1 MIKKTDGEKWRQVVF
16 DNWETMQRKYA
27 VSNMGRIASYTKNV
41 EKDGELL
48 KGSEIEGYKV
58 LRLRVNGVYRALLFH
73 RLVADAFC
81 KKPSAAHTLVIH
93 KNFKKQ
99 DNTAENIAWATRE
112 MVAEHNK
119 KSPAVKAYRKK
130 MQDAVPD
137 IKKGLKLSIADV
149 KHIKKTLQSTNRKL
163 TYKQIAAKFGVS
175 EMAITR
181 IKRGENWG
189 HVSV

>member
-1 MIKKTDGEKWRQVVF
+1 MIKKTDGEKWRQCVF

-27 VSNMGRIASYTKNV
+27 VSNMGNVASYVNKI

-58 LRLRVNGVYRALLFH
+58 LRLRVNGTYVAFLFH
-73 RLVADAFC
+73 RLVALYFLR
-81 KKPSAAHTLVIH
+81 KPVSGHDKVIH
-93 KNFKKQ
+93 LNHKKE
-99 DNTAENIAWATRE
+99 DNRAENLKWATKE

-119 KSPAVKAYRKK
+119 NSPAVKAYRKR
-130 MQDAVPD
+130 MEDAIPD
-137 IKKGLKLSIADV
+137 IKKGLKLTLVQV
-149 KHIKKTLQSTNRKL
+149 KQIKKTLANPKRKL
-163 TYKQIAAKFGVS
+163 THKQLAEKYGVS

-189 HVSV
+189 YVTF

>member
-41 EKDGELL
+41 DKDGEQL

-58 LRLRVNGVYRALLFH
+58 LRLRVNGIYMAFLFH
-73 RLVADAFC
+73 RMVANAFC

-93 KNFKKQ
+93 KNFNKQ
-99 DNTAENIAWATRE
+99 DNTADNIAWATKE
-112 MVAEHNK
+112 MVADHNK
-119 KSPAVKAYRKK
+119 KSPAVIAYRKK
-130 MQDAVPD
+130 MKDAVPHV
-137 IKKGLKLSIADV
+137 KKGLKLSIADV
-149 KHIKKTLQSTNRKL
+149 KQIKKTLQSEKRKL
-163 TYKQIAAKFGVS
+163 TYKQIAEKFGVS

>member
-81 KKPSAAHTLVIH
+81 KKPSAAHSLVIH

-163 TYKQIAAKFGVS
+163 TYKQIAEKFGVS

>member
-1 MIKKTDGEKWRQVVF
+1 MIKKTEGEKWRQVVF
-16 DNWETMQRKYA
+16 ENWETMQRRYA
-27 VSNMGRIASYTKNV
+27 VSNAGRVASYVKSV

-58 LRLRVNGVYRALLFH
+58 LRLRVKGAYVAFLFH
-73 RLVADAFC
+73 RMVANAYC
-81 KKPSAAHTLVIH
+81 KKPSEAHSLVIH
-93 KNFKKQ
+93 LNHKKQ
-99 DNTAENIAWATRE
+99 DNKADNIAWATKE

-130 MQDAVPD
+130 MKDAVPD
-137 IKKGLKLSIADV
+137 IKKGLKLTLGEV
-149 KHIKKTLQSTNRKL
+149 KQIKKMLLNPRRKL
-163 TYKQIAAKFGVS
+163 THKQMAEKYGVS

-189 HVSV
+189 HVIV

>member
-1 MIKKTDGEKWRQVVF
+1 MIKKTGGEKWRQVVF

-27 VSNMGRIASYTKNV
+27 VSNMGRIASYTKNA

-81 KKPSAAHTLVIH
+81 KKPSAEHTLVIH

-137 IKKGLKLSIADV
+137 IKKGLKLSNADV

-163 TYKQIAAKFGVS
+163 TYKQIAEKFGVS

>member
-1 MIKKTDGEKWRQVVF
+1 MIKKTEGEKWRQVVF

-27 VSNMGRIASYTKNV
+27 VSNTGRIASYVKSV

-48 KGSEIEGYKV
+48 KGSEIEGYRV
-58 LRLRVNGVYRALLFH
+58 LRLRVKGAYVAFLFH
-73 RLVADAFC
+73 RMVADAFC
-81 KKPSAAHTLVIH
+81 KKPSKDHTLVIH

-99 DNTAENIAWATRE
+99 DNRAENLAWATKE
-112 MVAEHNK
+112 IVAEHNK

-130 MQDAVPD
+130 MEEAIPD
-137 IKKGLKLSIADV
+137 IKKGLKLTLAEV
-149 KHIKKTLQSTNRKL
+149 KQIKKMLQNPKRKL
-163 TYKQIAAKFGVS
+163 THKQMAEKYGVS

-189 HVSV
+189 HVTV

>member
-1 MIKKTDGEKWRQVVF
+1 V
-16 DNWETMQRKYA
+16 
-27 VSNMGRIASYTKNV
+27 
-41 EKDGELL
+41 
-48 KGSEIEGYKV
+48 
-58 LRLRVNGVYRALLFH
+58 ALLFH
-73 RLVADAFC
+73 RMVAVSFC

-99 DNTAENIAWATRE
+99 DNTAENIAWATKE
-112 MVAEHNK
+112 IVADHHK

-137 IKKGLKLSIADV
+137 IKKGIKLSIADV
-149 KHIKKTLQSTNRKL
+149 KQIKKILQSEKRKL
-163 TYKQIAAKFGVS
+163 TYKQLADKFGVS

-181 IKRGENWG
+181 IKRGENWS